1 MEPVK
6 CMGIE
11 KGVKKPGTTNITYD
25 NHLTAS
31 EAQLLESPVQDMDTA
46 VVRTTGAKDRGT
58 IGVEEAI
65 HPTPPQ

>member
-11 KGVKKPGTTNITYD
+11 KSIKKPGATNVTHN
-25 NHLTAS
+25 NHITAS
-31 EAQLLESPVQDMDTA
+31 ETHLLESSVQDMDTA
-46 VVRTTGAKDRGT
+46 VVRTTGAKYRGT

-65 HPTPPQ
+65 HLTPL